1 VIINK
6 IDAGFSNYLVP
17 AFTYT
22 GNYTVVDDG
31 AAGWRIKFLSSGT
44 LVLNQYRTIDVFCV
58 GGGASGTYGYT
69 TFSDSSGKIYSGGN
83 GGGGGYTKT
92 SKRITAVAGKSYTIT
107 VGAGGSAA
115 GGGTSA
121 AQGKAGGS
129 SSAFGITAA
138 GGVPYKSTDPSGYSY
153 YYPGNGGSGGG
164 EGADEEISAVKVGSK
179 GGTDGGNGYY
189 WDYDSNSSKI
199 AKDTYNFGQG
209 QHTTTREFGEAGAT
223 LYSGGGG
230 GGGYRAHSRTIA
242 PGAGGAG
249 GGGKGAAYNAAAV
262 AGTANTG
269 GGGGGGYFSST
280 SSYRRASGAGGSG
293 IVIIRN
299 AR

>member
-1 VIINK
+1 MIINR

-22 GNYTVVDDG
+22 GDYTVVDDG

-44 LVLNQYRTIDVFCV
+44 LVMNQRRTIDVFCV
-58 GGGASGTYGYT
+58 GGGASGSYGGISY
-69 TFSDSSGKIYSGGN
+69 SGIYSGGT
-83 GGGGGYTKT
+83 GGAGGYTKT
-92 SKRITAVAGKSYTIT
+92 SKKITAVAGKSYTIT
-107 VGAGGSAA
+107 VGKGGASVGGSA
-115 GGGTSA
+115 SPA
-121 AQGKAGGS
+121 AGKAGGS
-129 SSAFGITAA
+129 TSAFGITAA
-138 GGVPYKSTDPSGYSY
+138 GGTIVTEKPTGSSY
-153 YYPGNGGSGGG
+153 NYYRPGNGGSGGG
-164 EGADEEISAVKVGSK
+164 GAGQEQIGHIGSK

-189 WDYDSNSSKI
+189 WDSSSNSSKI
-199 AKDTYNFGQG
+199 APNSYTYAQG

-230 GGGYRAHSRTIA
+230 GGGSRYSGTTYA